1 MTPEQRLSAPL
12 LIALILLV
20 LITASHTETRTDLE
34 ALRAQCAR
42 LK

>member
-1 MTPEQRLSAPL
+1 MTPEQRLSASL

-20 LITASHTETRTDLE
+20 LITASHIEIRADLE